1 MNIGLYNLND
11 VFDVKYALN
20 NSYPQGM
27 FIPKDHHYNANNKRK
42 KGKKK

>member
-1 MNIGLYNLND
+1 MNLGFYNIQDLKN
-11 VFDVKYALN
+11 VMSIN
-20 NSYPQGM
+20 NYPKGM

>member
-1 MNIGLYNLND
+1 MIYGLYNIDD
-11 VFDVKYALN
+11 VPRYVMKGC
-20 NSYPQGM
+20 YPKGM

>member
-1 MNIGLYNLND
+1 MFLDTYHNGSELKFVLR
-11 VFDVKYALN
+11 KYPKA
-20 NSYPQGM
+20 M